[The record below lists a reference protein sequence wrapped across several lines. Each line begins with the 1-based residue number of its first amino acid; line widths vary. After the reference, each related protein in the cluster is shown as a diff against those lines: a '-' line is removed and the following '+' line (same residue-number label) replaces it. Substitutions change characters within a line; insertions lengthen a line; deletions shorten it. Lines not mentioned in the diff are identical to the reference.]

1 MAQLEE
7 QKDGAVGSVVSQ
19 DNQST
24 KNQQQDRRQANS
36 STATPD
42 SVDELVDLCGGLSL
56 GEGQELRS
64 FGSRSNLA
72 MITEQI
78 DERCH
83 EHLLRFSADRR
94 QRPGIADVEVDKP
107 TQEALLE
114 VFWKWQNPWQY
125 LVYEG
130 AWYRSYEAQD
140 GEYSTPVLLYSM
152 LAVAARYCDRP
163 DTSSGVHDS
172 RTAGMVFAAKAKQLI
187 FEEIEAPR
195 VSTVV
200 AAALIS
206 VVELSVDLEPAGW
219 TYIGR

>member
-7 QKDGAVGSVVSQ
+7 QNDGAAGPAVPQ
-19 DNQST
+19 DNKFTDQH
-24 KNQQQDRRQANS
+24 QDYRQTNGP
-36 STATPD
+36 TATPD

-56 GEGQELRS
+56 GEGQELRF

-83 EHLLRFSADRR
+83 EHLLRFSADRS
-94 QRPGIADVEVDKP
+94 QRPGIADVEVDQP
-107 TQEALLE
+107 TQEALLD

-125 LVYEG
+125 LVHKD
-130 AWYRSYEAQD
+130 AWCRSYEAQD

-163 DTSSGVHDS
+163 DAISGVHDP
-172 RTAGMVFAAKAKQLI
+172 RTAGMAFAAQAKQLI

-195 VSTVV
+195 VPTVI

-206 VVELSVDLEPAGW
+206 VAELAVDLEPAGW
-219 TYIGR
+219 TYIGW

>member
-1 MAQLEE
+1 MAQLEG
-7 QKDGAVGSVVSQ
+7 QKDGATGLTVPQ
-19 DNQST
+19 DNKST
-24 KNQQQDRRQANS
+24 KDQQQDCIHSNA
-36 STATPD
+36 TETPD
-42 SVDELVDLCGGLSL
+42 SVDELVGLCGGLSL
-56 GEGQELRS
+56 GEGQELRF

-72 MITEQI
+72 LITEQL

-83 EHLLRFSADRR
+83 DHLLRFSADRS
-94 QRPGIADVEVDKP
+94 QRPGIADVEVDQP

-125 LVYEG
+125 LVHEG
-130 AWYRSYEAQD
+130 AWYRSYETQD
-140 GEYSTPVLLYSM
+140 GEYSTPALLYSM

-163 DTSSGVHDS
+163 DTSSGVHDPS
-172 RTAGMVFAAKAKQLI
+172 TAGMAFAAKAKQLV

-206 VVELSVDLEPAGW
+206 VAELSVDLEPAGW